1 MRTPIFRFPAAAAI
15 FLAGGAGFLPVTQA
29 ETKDK
34 SHPEKKAPSKVSGT
48 AKPAKNAKPAGQA
61 ETDAQRPAAIA
72 PTPEAVPPP
81 PVVRAPAGEDEA
93 EQEKQTPAGTPA
105 AEVSVDTGDGSA
117 EDQDADKEEKEEG
130 GNAPFHHSK
139 EAASR
144 AKLNALLPPGSTHRG
159 VYYPSFRPVQPDS
172 DQPEPTAGALPGTE
186 EALASVF
193 RGESVTRLD
202 NDHVEVT
209 QANWVQYDETPR
221 PDGTP
226 RPAMTLDLER
236 GVYNL
241 KTQILI
247 SNQPVRIANPGMV
260 MLGDTMLHDR
270 VSGLTTLEGRVRVVF
285 FDEEES
291 PPAAPGVKKAV
302 PVSTIPDPAAGN

>member
-1 MRTPIFRFPAAAAI
+1 MRTPIFRFPAATVI
-15 FLAGGAGFLPVTQA
+15 LLACGAGFPPVTQA

-34 SHPEKKAPSKVSGT
+34 SHPEKKAPSKVAGT
-48 AKPAKNAKPAGQA
+48 AKPGKNSKPEGQA
-61 ETDAQRPAAIA
+61 GAGAHKPVAIA

-81 PVVRAPAGEDEA
+81 PLIRTPAHGNET
-93 EQEKQTPAGTPA
+93 EQEKETPVSPPV
-105 AEVSVDTGDGSA
+105 AEAPVETGDSSA
-117 EDQDADKEEKEEG
+117 EDQDPDKEEKEEG
-130 GNAPFHHSK
+130 GNSPFHHSK

-144 AKLNALLPPGSTHRG
+144 TKLDAMLPPGSTHRG

-172 DQPEPTAGALPGTE
+172 DQPDSAAGALPGME
-186 EALASVF
+186 ETLASVF

-221 PDGTP
+221 ADGTP

-247 SNQPVRIANPGMV
+247 SNQPVRIENSGRV

-270 VSGLTTLEGRVRVVF
+270 ASGLTTLEGRVRIVF

-291 PPAAPGVKKAV
+291 PATAPKAEKAQ
-302 PVSTIPDPAAGN
+302 PVSTIPAPAAGN